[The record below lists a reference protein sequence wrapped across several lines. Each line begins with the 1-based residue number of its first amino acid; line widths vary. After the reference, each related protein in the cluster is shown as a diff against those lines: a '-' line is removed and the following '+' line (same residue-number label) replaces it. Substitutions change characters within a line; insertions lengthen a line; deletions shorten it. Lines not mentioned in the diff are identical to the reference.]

1 MMLRFAASLFFLA
14 GLVLITSYVVNGE
27 GNMEYRE
34 LTEEEEN
41 VIIHRGTEIAY
52 SGLYVESFQ
61 NGMYTCKQCNT
72 PLYMSET
79 KFQAHCGWP
88 AFDQAVQGAVE
99 TSPDDDGV
107 RTEIHCTAC
116 GGHLGHVFTGE
127 GYTERNVRHCV
138 NSISMNFIPAH
149 RIETAYF
156 AGGCFWGIEYTFD
169 NTAGVLSAQSGYMG
183 GSFKNPEYS
192 DVCSGFTG
200 HTETVMVIFDNSI
213 VSYRELA
220 MTFFEIHDPTQIN
233 RQGVD
238 TGTQYRSAVFYTDAA
253 QLDILEEL
261 ISILEGNGYEIATE
275 ITSAESFWQAED
287 HHQNYIESNG
297 VGSACHTRVNRFTR
311 E

>member
-1 MMLRFAASLFFLA
+1 MMQRFAAT
-14 GLVLITSYVVNGE
+14 LIFVACLILLTSSMVNGE
-27 GNMEYRE
+27 GDLEYRE
-34 LTEEEEN
+34 LTAEEEN
-41 VIIHRGTEIAY
+41 VIIHGGTEMPN
-52 SGLYVESFQ
+52 SGLYVESFE
-61 NGMYTCKQCNT
+61 NGIYTCKQCNA

-88 AFDQAVQGAVE
+88 AFDLAVQGAVE
-99 TSPDDDGV
+99 MIPDDDGI
-107 RTEIHCTAC
+107 RTEIRCAAC

-127 GYTERNVRHCV
+127 GYTERNTRHCV
-138 NSISMNFIPAH
+138 NSISMNFIPAD

-169 NTAGVLSAQSGYMG
+169 HTAGVLSAHSGYMG
-183 GSFKNPEYS
+183 GSLENPEYS
-192 DVCSGFTG
+192 DVCSGSTG
-200 HTETVMVIFDNSI
+200 HTETVKVLFDNST

-253 QLDILEEL
+253 QLVILDEL
-261 ISILEGNGYEIATE
+261 VSILEDRGYAISTEIAP
-275 ITSAESFWQAED
+275 ADNFWQAESY
-287 HHQNYIESNG
+287 HQNYFDSH
-297 VGSACHTRVNRFTR
+297 GSGASCHGRVNRFTR